1 MSAGHHRSHH
11 GLYLDQGSPVHGLPA
26 AAKVAGLV
34 LYVVSVA
41 LTPRTAVAALAANAV
56 VVAAV
61 VVLARLPVRTVIT
74 RAAAVL
80 PFVAFAFVLP
90 FVATGERTP
99 VLGISVA
106 VDGLW
111 ATWNIVAKAFLG
123 ATAGLV
129 LTATTRVPDLLAGLG
144 RLRVPAVVVAIVAF
158 MLRYLEL
165 VVDEFGRMRRAM
177 LARAYAPR
185 WIWEAKP
192 VASSVGTLFVRTY
205 ERGERVHQAMVA
217 RGFKGVL
224 PPPVGEPSATLGST
238 LGALVPG
245 VLAAGLLAAS
255 LLAR

>member
-11 GLYLDQGSPVHGLPA
+11 GLYLDQGSPVHALPA

-34 LYVVSVA
+34 LFVVSVA
-41 LTPRTAVAALAANAV
+41 STPRRAVAALVANAV
-56 VVAAV
+56 VVVAV
-61 VVLARLPVRTVIT
+61 VLLARLPLRTVLVRT
-74 RAAAVL
+74 AAVL

-90 FVATGERTP
+90 LVATGKRTE
-99 VLGISVA
+99 VLGVSVA
-106 VDGLW
+106 ADGLW
-111 ATWNIVAKAFLG
+111 ASWNILAKAFLG

-165 VVDEFGRMRRAM
+165 VVDEVGRMRRAM
-177 LARAYAPR
+177 VARAYAPR
-185 WIWEAKP
+185 WIWEARP
-192 VASSVGTLFVRTY
+192 AASSVGTLFVRTY

-217 RGFKGVL
+217 RGFTGVM
-224 PPPVGEPSATLGST
+224 PPPVGEPSAPLGST
-238 LGALVPG
+238 LAALVPG

-255 LLAR
+255 LLAQ

>member
-11 GLYLDQGSPVHGLPA
+11 GLYLDQGSPVHALPA

-34 LYVVSVA
+34 LFVVSVA
-41 LTPRTAVAALAANAV
+41 LTPRNAVAALVANAV

-61 VVLARLPVRTVIT
+61 VVRARLPLRTVLVRT
-74 RAAAVL
+74 AAVL

-90 FVATGERTP
+90 LVATGKRTE
-99 VLGISVA
+99 VLGVSVA

-111 ATWNIVAKAFLG
+111 ASWNILAKAFLG

-165 VVDEFGRMRRAM
+165 VVDEVGRMRRAM
-177 LARAYAPR
+177 VARAYAPVDLGG
-185 WIWEAKP
+185 ETGGF
-192 VASSVGTLFVRTY
+192 VGRHLFVRTY

-217 RGFKGVL
+217 RGFTGVM
-224 PPPVGEPSATLGST
+224 PPPVGEPSAPLGST
-238 LGALVPG
+238 LAALVPG

-255 LLAR
+255 LLAQ